1 MEYKMSQA
9 ACTGRHHLAAGV
21 LCQDK
26 TALCRREN
34 ALCAA
39 LADGAGSRARSA
51 QGAACVTQC
60 AAELL
65 AERFEDLWALENPAL
80 AGELVRTCLRA
91 LEDLEPPIREL
102 ACTLLFFAAHD
113 DGRFLSGHLG
123 DGVQILVR
131 EERSAVFSPPENG
144 AYLNETFFITG
155 EDAVRRL
162 RLRRGR
168 LEGPGALLLM
178 SDGMGEALYQRDTGL
193 PAPACRTIARW
204 LWEGDEDTI
213 SRALEANMERVFSK
227 HSGDDL
233 SLAVVAWSPEG
244 EWDLPEG

>member
-1 MEYKMSQA
+1 MEYKISRA
-9 ACTGRHHLAAGV
+9 ACTGRHHLAAG
-21 LCQDK
+21 LPCQDK
-26 TALCRREN
+26 TALCRREE
-34 ALCAA
+34 AFCAA
-39 LADGAGSRARSA
+39 LADGAGSRADSA

-65 AERFEDLWALENPAL
+65 AGRFEDLWALENAAL
-80 AGELVRTCLRA
+80 AGELLRACLRA
-91 LEDLEPPIREL
+91 LNGLEPPIREL
-102 ACTLLFFAAHD
+102 ACTLLFFAAHA

-131 EERSAVFSPPENG
+131 EDRSSVFSPPENG
-144 AYLNETFFITG
+144 AYPNETFFITG
-155 EDAVRRL
+155 EDAVQHL

-204 LWEGDEDTI
+204 LREGDEDTI
-213 SRALEANMERVFSK
+213 SQALEANMRQVFSR

-233 SLAVVAWSPEG
+233 SLVAAAWSPEG
-244 EWDLPEG
+244 EWDLPEL